1 MVESRA
7 AGRKYVCVPLLTV
20 DTVAMGKRDRIGIVI
35 LFITVVWI
43 VVHQLS
49 YQKEP
54 VYQGQP
60 LSAWLERY
68 PDGFSNHSEMIAF
81 FQTEKPRVDSAIRG
95 IGPKAVPTLVRMLRA
110 KDSMIWIKVIAFV
123 ENHSQLKVKYTRAE
137 ARHNRASFAFQAL
150 GPDATDAA
158 PEVIKIYDRNISRS
172 SFIGAAHAL
181 AAIGPAAEGA
191 IPLVM
196 QMLTNFDA
204 DLRHTAIWTLGG
216 IHCQPHLVVPALE
229 PFLSDASLTVRL
241 DAVLALEQF
250 GTNAQGAIPALASL
264 VDHPYPIGPVAARAL
279 GKINPEASGKA
290 SIEWIPDR

>member
-1 MVESRA
+1 
-7 AGRKYVCVPLLTV
+7 
-20 DTVAMGKRDRIGIVI
+20 MGKRDRIGIVI
-35 LFITVVWI
+35 LFITVVWT
-43 VVHQLS
+43 VVYQLS

-68 PDGFSNHSEMIAF
+68 PGSFSSAHQMIDF
-81 FQTEKPRVDSAIRG
+81 LQTEKPRVDTAIRG
-95 IGPKAVPTLVRMLRA
+95 IGPKAVPTLLRMLRA
-110 KDSMIWIKVIAFV
+110 KDSKIWIKVIDFV
-123 ENHSQLKVKYTRAE
+123 ANHSRLKVKYTPAETRHMRAG
-137 ARHNRASFAFQAL
+137 FAFQAL
-150 GPDATDAA
+150 GPDAKDAV
-158 PEVIKIYDRNISRS
+158 PELIKIYDRNISRS

-191 IPLVM
+191 IPSVM
-196 QMLTNFDA
+196 RMLTNSDA

-216 IHCQPHLVVPALE
+216 IHCQPQLVVPELE
-229 PFLSDASLTVRL
+229 PFLSDATLTVRL
-241 DAVLALEQF
+241 DTVLALEQF
-250 GTNAQGAIPALASL
+250 GTNAQGAIPALAGL